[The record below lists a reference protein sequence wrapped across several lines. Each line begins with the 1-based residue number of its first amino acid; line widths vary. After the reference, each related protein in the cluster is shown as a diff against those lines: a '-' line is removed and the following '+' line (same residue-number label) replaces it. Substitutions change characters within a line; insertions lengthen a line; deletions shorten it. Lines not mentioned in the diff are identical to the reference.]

1 VKVPFFL
8 LIKPSITLPLSPFSS
23 LFLSFSFLSLLSLL
37 LPPLLYP
44 LLPPLLYPLLYPL
57 LPLAANGER
66 LGSLQQDP
74 SSPYYGIIVGAI
86 TFFVLLAMYTFF
98 S

>member
-1 VKVPFFL
+1 MRISFIT
-8 LIKPSITLPLSPFSS
+8 LIKPLLTLSLSPSS
-23 LFLSFSFLSLLSLL
+23 LSYLSSSFLTFSPSVLFFSLHFFPSLLFFSLL
-37 LPPLLYP
+37 FLLFPLT
-44 LLPPLLYPLLYPL
+44 
-57 LPLAANGER
+57 ANGER

-74 SSPYYGIIVGAI
+74 SSPYYGMIVGAI